1 MKIFQFFLNNIST
14 KKYKRGTMEDKNTK
28 YQKTIEKL
36 GIYIKKEKRANKI
49 SFILLIS
56 FILGII
62 GTFVIVSLNYLILI
76 AN

>member
-1 MKIFQFFLNNIST
+1 MKE
-14 KKYKRGTMEDKNTK
+14 KKNTK

-36 GIYIKKEKRANKI
+36 EISIKKKKRANKI
-49 SFILLIS
+49 LFILLS
-56 FILGII
+56 SLILGII

>member
-1 MKIFQFFLNNIST
+1 MKE
-14 KKYKRGTMEDKNTK
+14 KKNTK

-36 GIYIKKEKRANKI
+36 GISIKKKKRTNKI
-49 SFILLIS
+49 LFILLIS

-76 AN
+76 VN

>member
-1 MKIFQFFLNNIST
+1 
-14 KKYKRGTMEDKNTK
+14 MEDKNTK
-28 YQKTIEKL
+28 YQKIIEKL
-36 GIYIKKEKRANKI
+36 EIYIKKEKRANKI

-76 AN
+76 VN

>member
-1 MKIFQFFLNNIST
+1 
-14 KKYKRGTMEDKNTK
+14 MEDKNTK

-36 GIYIKKEKRANKI
+36 GISIKKKKRTYKI
-49 SFILLIS
+49 LFILLIS

-76 AN
+76 VN

>member
-1 MKIFQFFLNNIST
+1 
-14 KKYKRGTMEDKNTK
+14 MEDKKENTK

-36 GIYIKKEKRANKI
+36 EISIKKKKRTNKI
-49 SFILLIS
+49 LFILLIS

-76 AN
+76 VN

>member
-1 MKIFQFFLNNIST
+1 MTN
-14 KKYKRGTMEDKNTK
+14 KKENTK

-36 GIYIKKEKRANKI
+36 VISIKKKKRTNKI
-49 SFILLIS
+49 LFILLIS

-76 AN
+76 VN

>member
-1 MKIFQFFLNNIST
+1 MRGAMEEEKENI
-14 KKYKRGTMEDKNTK
+14 E
-28 YQKTIEKL
+28 YQKIIEKL
-36 GIYIKKEKRANKI
+36 EIYIKKEKRANKI

>member
-1 MKIFQFFLNNIST
+1 
-14 KKYKRGTMEDKNTK
+14 MEDKKENTK

-36 GIYIKKEKRANKI
+36 EISIKKKKRTNKI
-49 SFILLIS
+49 LFILLIS

>member
-1 MKIFQFFLNNIST
+1 MRGAMEEEKENI
-14 KKYKRGTMEDKNTK
+14 E
-28 YQKTIEKL
+28 YQKIIEKL
-36 GIYIKKEKRANKI
+36 EIYIKKKKRANKI

>member
-1 MKIFQFFLNNIST
+1 MRGAMEEEKENI
-14 KKYKRGTMEDKNTK
+14 E
-28 YQKTIEKL
+28 YQKIIEKL
-36 GIYIKKEKRANKI
+36 EIYIKKEKRANKI

-76 AN
+76 AH

>member
-1 MKIFQFFLNNIST
+1 MRGAMEEEKENI
-14 KKYKRGTMEDKNTK
+14 E
-28 YQKTIEKL
+28 YQKIIEKL
-36 GIYIKKEKRANKI
+36 EIYIKKKKRANKI

-76 AN
+76 LN

>member
-1 MKIFQFFLNNIST
+1 V
-14 KKYKRGTMEDKNTK
+14 EDKKENTK

-36 GIYIKKEKRANKI
+36 EISIKKKKRTNKI
-49 SFILLIS
+49 LFILLIS

>member
-1 MKIFQFFLNNIST
+1 MRGAMEEEKENI
-14 KKYKRGTMEDKNTK
+14 E
-28 YQKTIEKL
+28 YQKIIEKL
-36 GIYIKKEKRANKI
+36 EIYIKMEKRANKI